1 MDYFRG
7 IRAVDEC
14 STRALEITAEVR
26 MVLDMAQRGAAGALA
41 AGQMPSQRSS
51 RVHLPASR
59 PCGTCVNRSRWRLA
73 TAGDF
78 AQRR

>member
-41 AGQMPSQRSS
+41 AGQMPQS
-51 RVHLPASR
+51 A
-59 PCGTCVNRSRWRLA
+59 GTTRLRA
-73 TAGDF
+73 VS
-78 AQRR
+78 AQL